1 MKVFHRATFDP
12 LAAGTAADN
21 KWTGDKAQSELAI
34 GLSISI
40 PPRQRNE
47 IIDKLVNASSSP
59 GVSVESNA
67 YRQGPSEETRGC
79 FRQCLL
85 GALRA
90 VWRNEKTE
98 ECFLHLANM
107 LDTNGCAVFA
117 GLIDIPS
124 FQTLV
129 DEFTKAMEKHGC
141 GAFLHSYMN
150 LADQPEFLQ
159 DSRFNSAFAHPLL
172 IALMAYAMGG
182 PVGMTDVRAKDTPPI
197 SVNAQDNM
205 LHIDNSPFRQEYKVL
220 LCWDRGLTKGP
231 DGQNF
236 VFLPGTHKGNRNIRH
251 DKDGNPWSTENDSVF
266 LTDKALSDLLDFQK
280 TVRGNSPTIVEV
292 EYPAQPISVLFSAAS
307 LVHHRYRTEYGKPR
321 SCIIAAFHLAAES
334 PGSVINDKALDTS
347 RGLPGAVIS
356 CRDAL
361 TPSAFISL
369 LIHEASRI
377 EAKVGEISQDNAD
390 SPSTS
395 SSMVD
400 IDALALKP
408 DAMARWRETV
418 INSPSASSIKL
429 SRNVRLSTTKTRMG
443 RDDLLKRITDVMV
456 YDKHGLLDLILYHD
470 GHEEVR
476 KPARKLIWSM
486 VPEQITTELVAW
498 IGYGARVPDDFF
510 SFSVADILEPQV
522 LKSRADR
529 LAIRVGECLHVAT
542 RGSGHAHAADRI
554 RVWRSFHQLLIDLAE
569 SIVRCEK
576 VETYISTNLFVFWT
590 IHHLL
595 PALDSET
602 AMQGVEVGILYIRC
616 YLASVLMVESA

>member
-21 KWTGDKAQSELAI
+21 KWTGDKAQSEVAI

-47 IIDKLVNASSSP
+47 IINKFANASSSP
-59 GVSVESNA
+59 GVSVEANA

-117 GLIDIPS
+117 GLIIFQASRRSSMNSPKRWRNMAAAPS
-124 FQTLV
+124 FT
-129 DEFTKAMEKHGC
+129 
-141 GAFLHSYMN
+141 
-150 LADQPEFLQ
+150 P
-159 DSRFNSAFAHPLL
+159 
-172 IALMAYAMGG
+172 LMAYAMGG

-236 VFLPGTHKGNRNIRH
+236 VFLPGAHKGNRNIRH
-251 DKDGNPWSTENDSVF
+251 DEDGNPWSTENDSVF
-266 LTDKALSDLLDFQK
+266 LTDKVLSDLLDFQK

-321 SCIIAAFHLAAES
+321 SCIIAAFHLTAES
-334 PGSVINDKALDTS
+334 PGSVINDKALNTS

-377 EAKVGEISQDNAD
+377 EAKVGEIFQDNAD
-390 SPSTS
+390 SPSTP

-400 IDALALKP
+400 IAALALKP

-429 SRNVRLSTTKTRMG
+429 SRNVRLSSTKTRMG
-443 RDDLLKRITDVMV
+443 RDDLLKRITDVIV

-486 VPEQITTELVAW
+486 VPEQITTELAAW

-522 LKSRADR
+522 LKRRADR

-602 AMQGVEVGILYIRC
+602 AMQGVEVGILYLRC
-616 YLASVLMVESA
+616 YLALVLLVKSACM